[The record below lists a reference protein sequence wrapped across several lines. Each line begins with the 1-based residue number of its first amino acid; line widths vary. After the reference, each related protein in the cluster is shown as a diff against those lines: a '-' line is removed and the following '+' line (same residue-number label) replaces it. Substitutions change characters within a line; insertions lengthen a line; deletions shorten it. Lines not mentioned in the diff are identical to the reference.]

1 MGAKRPSLDEW
12 LVDNAPL
19 RSSYWN
25 DVLPDD
31 VKEQL
36 IASDASTAR
45 CVAWLHSIGFEDA
58 TPQKIDSAR
67 RRERQR
73 RERHTDPG

>member
-1 MGAKRPSLDEW
+1 MAGKEPSLDEW
-12 LVDNAPL
+12 LEDNAPA

-31 VKEQL
+31 IKTQIVE
-36 IASDASTAR
+36 SDASTAR
-45 CVAWLHSIGFEDA
+45 VTAWLVSIGFEDA
-58 TPQKIDSAR
+58 TPQKIDAPR

-73 RERHTDPG
+73 RERHTEPG

>member
-1 MGAKRPSLDEW
+1 VGAKKPSLDEW
-12 LVDNAPL
+12 LVENAPL

-36 IASDASTAR
+36 ITSDASTAR
-45 CVAWLHSIGFEDA
+45 CVAWLQSIGFEDA
-58 TPQKIDSAR
+58 TAQKIDTQR
-67 RRERQR
+67 RKERQR

>member
-1 MGAKRPSLDEW
+1 MGAKKPSLDDW
-12 LVDNAPL
+12 LVENAPL

-25 DVLPDD
+25 DVLPQD
-31 VKEQL
+31 VRDQ
-36 IASDASTAR
+36 IVNSDASTAR
-45 CVAWLHSIGFEDA
+45 ITAWLHSIGFEDA
-58 TPQKIDSAR
+58 TPQKIDAPR